1 MKPVLNKRY
10 FLFGLAAA
18 GAVAA
23 YPTAKSIKEA
33 LTPLPELEPMADP
46 AGFRKANVG
55 PSSSGFNPLVG
66 VGEPNDAPALPI
78 EETRLTI
85 CESLFPEATANPGVV
100 PIASFADYY
109 CPFCRIQTKNLAA
122 LSTQLAGRVSMHW
135 HELPLLGETSMLAAR
150 AALAA
155 KKQGAYVAFQE
166 RLMSSPFQATEAYLE
181 ALSTS
186 IGVDHA
192 KLASD
197 MNSEAIRAEIQ
208 TSSALAQ
215 IFGFIGTPALVV
227 GRTVIQ
233 GQISNAAL
241 KKIVEI
247 ERSEGWNQAC

>member
-1 MKPVLNKRY
+1 
-10 FLFGLAAA
+10 
-18 GAVAA
+18 
-23 YPTAKSIKEA
+23 
-33 LTPLPELEPMADP
+33 
-46 AGFRKANVG
+46 
-55 PSSSGFNPLVG
+55 
-66 VGEPNDAPALPI
+66 
-78 EETRLTI
+78 
-85 CESLFPEATANPGVV
+85 
-100 PIASFADYY
+100 
-109 CPFCRIQTKNLAA
+109 
-122 LSTQLAGRVSMHW
+122 
-135 HELPLLGETSMLAAR
+135 
-150 AALAA
+150 
-155 KKQGAYVAFQE
+155 
-166 RLMSSPFQATEAYLE
+166 MSSPFQATEAYLE